1 MCGGYKKGENPSERG
16 KNKIQWITNFTP
28 AGLRGRVILGK
39 GNEVTIGDRIKR
51 IRKKRR
57 LTQAELAMMSG
68 LSLSAIQ
75 GYEQG
80 RYEPKRKSIES
91 IAEVFKIPVDELYDM
106 PAELSTNLAEVGT
119 DAVSRK
125 AVKELAYSQIRS
137 MYCGVALKEQRETM
151 LRIADN
157 VIGLLAPVTSAQPEI
172 IYCKDCKHNP
182 KYEWFGCPMSHL
194 SEKQRP
200 ETAWCWKAERRTDE
214 RSD

>member
-1 MCGGYKKGENPSERG
+1 M
-16 KNKIQWITNFTP
+16 
-28 AGLRGRVILGK
+28 
-39 GNEVTIGDRIKR
+39 TIGDRIRR

-80 RYEPKRKSIES
+80 RYEPKRKSLES

-106 PAELSTNLAEVGT
+106 PAELGTNLAEVGT

-157 VIGLLAPVTSAQPEI
+157 VIGLLAPVASKQPEI
-172 IYCKDCKHNP
+172 VRCKDCQYWNKGSC
-182 KYEWFGCPMSHL
+182 ECPEHAVNC
-194 SEKQRP
+194 QDYYVGDI
-200 ETAWCWKAERRTDE
+200 ETKAEYFCGYAERREATT
-214 RSD
+214 

>member
-1 MCGGYKKGENPSERG
+1 M
-16 KNKIQWITNFTP
+16 
-28 AGLRGRVILGK
+28 
-39 GNEVTIGDRIKR
+39 TIGDRIRR

-80 RYEPKRKSIES
+80 RYEPKRKSLES
-91 IAEVFKIPVDELYDM
+91 IAEVFKIPADELYDT
-106 PAELSTNLAEVGT
+106 PAQLGTNLAEVGT
-119 DAVSRK
+119 EKKKKK

-157 VIGLLAPVTSAQPEI
+157 VIGLLASVASKQPEI
-172 IYCKDCKHNP
+172 IRCRECKFASGDSRICMK
-182 KYEWFGCPMSHL
+182 FGHSPIGELDFC
-194 SEKQRP
+194 
-200 ETAWCWKAERRTDE
+200 AWAERRTDE
-214 RSD
+214 